1 MERTPALVHVVGA
14 VDLGSLAQQELN
26 CADETLLRSVIH
38 RGGAIAIRM
47 LTGDDAMARI
57 KPEFDQLTDQFYIR
71 DIGWFLRGVGRGPSY
86 FEVLYGV

>member
-1 MERTPALVHVVGA
+1 MKRTPALVHVVGA

-57 KPEFDQLTDQFYIR
+57 EPEFDQLTDQLYIR
-71 DIGWFLRGVGRGPSY
+71 DSSGFDVGLGRGPRC